1 MSPIINVVEP
11 TLMSQAGHCFSFVSA
26 LCKAS
31 DERNMLRLWVGRHAG
46 LVFTEKNVQIRN
58 YFFRKIRRL
67 QGYWLYRKLLATPEK
82 LFISTAGR
90 TDLILL
96 DWAAK
101 GVIPPGKVY
110 LYFHWFNA
118 NGRKL
123 ASLKE
128 LARKQPNLVIFGPT
142 VSVVKLF
149 QDAGF
154 GHASIVSYPISQLAG
169 IRQSA
174 NNEFSHLLYAGA
186 ARQDKGFARVVDLVE
201 YLHGLGVEVPI
212 VMQISGEHYGKYDA
226 ATQADIQRLKAIE
239 YPKLHL
245 HSETL
250 TPKEYAGL
258 FVGAICLQLY
268 NPSIFADRISGV
280 TLDAFSEGSPVIG
293 TAGTWIARMVQRFDA
308 GMEVKNSTVEGV
320 WLAVQKVMAE
330 YAHYHQ
336 KAHAAGSILQEENSA
351 KTLYQAL
358 AS

>member
-1 MSPIINVVEP
+1 MSPIINVIEP
-11 TLMSQAGHCFSFVSA
+11 TLTSQAGHCFSFISS

-31 DERNMLRLWVGRHAG
+31 DKRSMLRLWVGRHAE
-46 LVFTEKNVQIRN
+46 LVFTAKNVQTRN

-67 QGYWLYRKLLATPEK
+67 QCYWLYRQLLAAPEK

-101 GVIPPGKVY
+101 GVIPPEKVY

-118 NGRKL
+118 NDKKL
-123 ASLKE
+123 ASLQE

-142 VSVVKLF
+142 VSVVKVF
-149 QDAGF
+149 QDVGF
-154 GHASIVSYPISQLAG
+154 GHASIVPYPISQSVEIQKSAG
-169 IRQSA
+169 
-174 NNEFSHLLYAGA
+174 NEFSHLLYAGA
-186 ARQDKGFARVVDLVE
+186 ARQDKGFAQFVDLVE
-201 YLHGLGVEVPI
+201 YLHELGIEVPI
-212 VMQISGEHYGKYDA
+212 VMQISAEHYGKYDA
-226 ATQADIQRLKAIE
+226 ATQADIQRLKTIA
-239 YPKLHL
+239 YPKLQL

-250 TPKEYAGL
+250 SPKEYARL
-258 FVGAICLQLY
+258 FSGAICLQLY

-293 TAGTWIARMVQRFDA
+293 IAGTWIAHMVQRFDA
-308 GMEVKNSTVEGV
+308 GAEVKNSTAAEV
-320 WLAVQKVMAE
+320 WLAVQKVMTE

-336 KAHAAGSILQEENSA
+336 KARAAGSTLQEENSA
-351 KTLYQAL
+351 KALYQAL